1 MDTQVINLSND
12 KNFVS
17 YPYLQSKITF
27 EDSIGNNRAI
37 DETGRKPIAH
47 TENPFSV
54 YYKTG
59 N

>member
-1 MDTQVINLSND
+1 MDNKVINLFND

-17 YPYLQSKITF
+17 YPYLQSKKTYETINW
-27 EDSIGNNRAI
+27 DNREI
-37 DETGRKPIAH
+37 DKPTNSLNPY

-54 YYKTG
+54 YYKTE